1 MKDWINM
8 YETKNLRKS
17 FEVLRKGQKL
27 THEMEK
33 ISRILK
39 LYQKRVGLQAFLDK
53 IHHKENNRNF
63 KEFLESN

>member
-8 YETKNLRKS
+8 YEKKNLRTG
-17 FEVLRKGQKL
+17 FEALRNGQKL

-33 ISRILK
+33 ISRIIK
-39 LYQKRVGLQAFLDK
+39 LYQKRVGLQAFLGK
-53 IHHKENNRNF
+53 SHHKENNRDF